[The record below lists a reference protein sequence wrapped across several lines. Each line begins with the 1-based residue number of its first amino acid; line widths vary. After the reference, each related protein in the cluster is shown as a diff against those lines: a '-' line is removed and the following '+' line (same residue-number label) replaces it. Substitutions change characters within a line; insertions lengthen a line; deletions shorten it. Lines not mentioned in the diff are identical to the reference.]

1 MRDLIIIGS
10 GPAGLT
16 AAIYAGR
23 VNLKPLV
30 IAGRQPGGQLMLTSK
45 VENYPGFP
53 DGVQGPEL
61 IDRIRRQAEHFG
73 AEFLDDDVT
82 SVIFSS
88 HPFKVR
94 VGNEVYKA
102 KSVIIATGSS
112 AKWLGLDS
120 EQRLKGRGV
129 SICSVCDGFFFKDKD
144 VVVVGGGDSTM
155 YEALDLTK
163 FARKVEVI
171 YWGDK
176 LRASKVLQEKAL
188 KSEKIYF
195 RYNSVI
201 EEILGD
207 DRVEGVLIRDVKT
220 GERHKLE
227 CQGVFI
233 AIGYKPNTEIFKGQ
247 IELDERGYIIRK
259 NHTETNIRGVF
270 VAGDVCDRR
279 YRQAIIAA
287 AMGSQAAVDA
297 GKYLESLD

>member
-30 IAGRQPGGQLMLTSK
+30 IAGRQPGGQLMLTGE

-61 IDRIRRQAEHFG
+61 IDRMRKQAERFG
-73 AEFLDDDVT
+73 AEFIDDDVT
-82 SVIFSS
+82 SVNFSS
-88 HPFKVR
+88 RPFEVR
-94 VGNEVYKA
+94 VGDEVYKA
-102 KSVIIATGSS
+102 KSVIIATGAS

-120 EQRLKGRGV
+120 EKRLKGRGV
-129 SICSVCDGFFFKDKD
+129 STCSVCDGFFFKDKD
-144 VVVVGGGDSTM
+144 VVVIGGGDPAM

-171 YWGDK
+171 HWGDK
-176 LRASKVLQEKAL
+176 LRANKILQERAL
-188 KSEKIYF
+188 KSEKIHF
-195 RYNSVI
+195 RWNSVV

-207 DRVEGVLIRDVKT
+207 DTVEGVLTRDVKT

-233 AIGYKPNTEIFKGQ
+233 AIGYKPNTEVFKGW

-259 NHTETNIRGVF
+259 NRTETNIRGVF

-287 AMGSQAAVDA
+287 AMGCQAAIDA
-297 GKYLESLD
+297 GKYLESLE